1 VGDTA
6 LIAQECERPRGSGQC
21 GAARPS
27 VPVGMRQAR
36 LSSVLEIDVTGE
48 ALHEHRDW
56 VAGRFARQVLAGLR
70 STLR

>member
-1 VGDTA
+1 MGTLRFSLKSVTDRGGQGSVG
-6 LIAQECERPRGSGQC
+6 P
-21 GAARPS
+21 RPS

>member
-6 LIAQECERPRGSGQC
+6 LIAQKCDRPRGSGQC

-27 VPVGMRQAR
+27 GPVGMRQAR

-48 ALHEHRDW
+48 ALYEHMDW
-56 VAGRFARQVLAGLR
+56 VFARQVLAGLR